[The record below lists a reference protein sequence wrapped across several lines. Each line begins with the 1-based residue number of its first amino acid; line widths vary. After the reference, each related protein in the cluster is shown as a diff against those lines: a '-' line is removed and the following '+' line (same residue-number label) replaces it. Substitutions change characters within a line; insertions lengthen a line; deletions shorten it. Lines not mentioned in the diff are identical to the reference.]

1 MFFLI
6 DKKLKIIHVDYFT
19 IIKIYIYFNTLT
31 FSSTLHENI
40 GGFLTRSKNKFE
52 FHVRYDKCMMSYK
65 NQQNFF
71 NDVIMTSYDHLNI
84 IQFPQC

>member
-52 FHVRYDKCMMSYK
+52 FHVRYDKR
-65 NQQNFF
+65 
-71 NDVIMTSYDHLNI
+71 MTSYIYNLKCFVNDVTMTSDKHLNI
-84 IQFPQC
+84 I